1 MSPGQSLSILRCVH
15 VFVCDIASLCCAC
28 TYAFIA
34 EKHVLM
40 CLLLACRTRG
50 SQVPGSACYQEMGM
64 GTIRHGDVLFAIDGT
79 RVYRA
84 ELKLVCV
91 WECVRVILYS
101 ATPSRALICF
111 LCSFW

>member
-1 MSPGQSLSILRCVH
+1 
-15 VFVCDIASLCCAC
+15 
-28 TYAFIA
+28 
-34 EKHVLM
+34 
-40 CLLLACRTRG
+40 
-50 SQVPGSACYQEMGM
+50 M

-111 LCSFW
+111 LCSFC